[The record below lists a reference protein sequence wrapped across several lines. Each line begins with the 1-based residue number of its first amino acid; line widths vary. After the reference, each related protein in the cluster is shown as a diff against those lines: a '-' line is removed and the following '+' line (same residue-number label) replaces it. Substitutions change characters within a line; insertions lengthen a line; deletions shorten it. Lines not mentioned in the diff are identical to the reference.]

1 MDASRLPLRISAALS
16 ALADPDVQVPRTRAL
31 AYLAW
36 AALLSIAL
44 HAALLSWLDT
54 LQFRLGGPVRLTL
67 SARLLPGP
75 EAQAPDIVAAA
86 PKPEPRAAQAE
97 PAEAQPIARAA
108 PAAAQATLPH
118 LYFSASEVDLPARV
132 LEKPPL
138 IYPEDPYIWKLR
150 GAVRVR
156 VFIGEDGRVD
166 TVELVSAEPPGHF
179 EEAALA
185 AARQLRYRPAEI
197 RGQPVRSRKLIEVVF
212 DPHEHLRPDAAPR
225 TGGG

>member
-1 MDASRLPLRISAALS
+1 MDASRLPPRVAAALA
-16 ALADPDVQVPRTRAL
+16 ALADPDAQAPRVRTL

-36 AALLSIAL
+36 AGLLSVAL
-44 HAALLSWLDT
+44 HAAALTWLGT
-54 LQFRLGGPVRLTL
+54 IQFSFGGPIRLAL
-67 SARLLPGP
+67 SARLLPNP
-75 EAQAPDIVAAA
+75 EATESAAIAPASNAR
-86 PKPEPRAAQAE
+86 PRAAAE
-97 PAEAQPIARAA
+97 SVKA

-118 LYFSASEVDLPARV
+118 LYFTSREVDVPAAV

-138 IYPEDPYIWKLR
+138 IYPENPYLWKLP
-150 GAVRVR
+150 GTVRVR

-197 RGQPVRSRKLIEVVF
+197 RGQPVRSRKLIEILF
-212 DPHEHLRPDAAPR
+212 DPHEHLRTAGAAPER
-225 TGGG
+225 GR